1 LGALQPDPVLALF
14 GVTYTKYNLVDVRRK
29 TGDSAT
35 NDGTEMG
42 KNAKIQREILP
53 GDAPGPLGRASLGAG
68 LTIRALEVFVVVAK
82 TGTMVAAAKQLK
94 LSQPAISQMIASL
107 EQSLGLQLFD
117 RSIRPPV
124 LTLQGT
130 TLIKHAAAITESVR
144 QFHSTVRLGTAA
156 QLPLLRI
163 GILNSF
169 ATTMGPYIFK
179 QLRNIAAEWSIDSGF
194 HATRFR
200 TVIDRDFDFAITAD
214 ESSVPDEVD
223 AIPILTEPFLLI
235 VPAKYKGRNL
245 SLDKI
250 AEELD
255 LIRFGRDPTLHS
267 RFDRALETRGVIA
280 QHRYHLDTTE
290 AVLAMVAVGSG
301 WTILPPLAV
310 IKSIQRGD
318 PIRALP
324 FPGKPF
330 QRTINVVSL
339 KNESRPLAQRIRS
352 ASIDALKKHFMPS
365 LRELM
370 PKIARLT
377 TLHSAAK

>member
-1 LGALQPDPVLALF
+1 M
-14 GVTYTKYNLVDVRRK
+14 RK
-29 TGDSAT
+29 TAKTQREVLPNDSASRL
-35 NDGTEMG
+35 
-42 KNAKIQREILP
+42 AK
-53 GDAPGPLGRASLGAG
+53 ASLGAG

-82 TGTMVAAAKQLK
+82 AGTMVAAAKQLK
-94 LSQPAISQMIASL
+94 LTQPAISQMIASL

-117 RSIRPPV
+117 RSVRPPV

-130 TLIKHAAAITESVR
+130 ALIKHAAAITDSVR
-144 QFHSTVRLGTAA
+144 QFRSTVRLGTAA
-156 QLPLLRI
+156 PLPLLRI

-169 ATTMGPYIFK
+169 ATTMGPHIFK

-200 TVIDRDFDFAITAD
+200 TVVDRDFDFAITAD
-214 ESSVPDEVD
+214 ESPVPDEVD

-245 SLDKI
+245 SLQKMS
-250 AEELD
+250 EELD
-255 LIRFGRDPTLHS
+255 LIRFGRDPTLHT
-267 RFDRALETRGVIA
+267 RFDRVLEKHGVIA

-310 IKSIQRGD
+310 IKSVQRGD
-318 PIRALP
+318 PIGALP

-330 QRTINVVSL
+330 HRTINVVSL
-339 KNESRPLAQRIRS
+339 KSEGLPLAQQIRS
-352 ASIDALKKHFMPS
+352 ASIDALKQYFMPP
-365 LRELM
+365 LRKLM
-370 PKIARLT
+370 PEIAKQT
-377 TLHSAAK
+377 TLHGATKE

>member
-1 LGALQPDPVLALF
+1 M
-14 GVTYTKYNLVDVRRK
+14 R
-29 TGDSAT
+29 
-35 NDGTEMG
+35 
-42 KNAKIQREILP
+42 KNAKIQREVLP
-53 GDAPGPLGRASLGAG
+53 GDATGRLGRASLGAG

-82 TGTMVAAAKQLK
+82 AGTMVAAAKQLK
-94 LSQPAISQMIASL
+94 LSQPAISQTIASL

-117 RSIRPPV
+117 RSVRPPV

-144 QFHSTVRLGTAA
+144 QFRSTVRLGTAA

-214 ESSVPDEVD
+214 ESPVPDEVS
-223 AIPILTEPFLLI
+223 AMPILTEPFLLI
-235 VPAKYKGRNL
+235 VPAKYSGRNP
-245 SLDKI
+245 SLK
-250 AEELD
+250 AMSEELD
-255 LIRFGRDPTLHS
+255 LIRFGRDPTLHT
-267 RFDRALETRGVIA
+267 RFDRILEKHGVIA

-310 IKSIQRGD
+310 IKSVQRGD

-330 QRTINVVSL
+330 HRTINVVSL
-339 KNESRPLAQRIRS
+339 KNEGLILAQQIHG
-352 ASIDALKKHFMPS
+352 ASIDALRQHFMPP
-365 LRELM
+365 LRKLLPE
-370 PKIARLT
+370 IAKQT
-377 TLHSAAK
+377 TLHGATKV